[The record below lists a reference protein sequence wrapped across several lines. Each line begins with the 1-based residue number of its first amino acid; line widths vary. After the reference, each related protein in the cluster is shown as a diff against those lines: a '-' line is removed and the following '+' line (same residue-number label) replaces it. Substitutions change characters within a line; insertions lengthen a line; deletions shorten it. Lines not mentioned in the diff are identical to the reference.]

1 MTTPPL
7 LDGTLPGGS
16 PGAEVRVHPLVCGTA
31 KAFPQYYERPRG
43 RFGMQRA
50 LAEGLVTPRSR
61 WVTMPLPAFLVEHP
75 TAGPF
80 MIDTG
85 VSASHASDGGRGD
98 LGRVGGAI
106 LGATMTPQ
114 MAAGAQ
120 VRALGHDPEQL
131 PLVVM
136 THLHFDHLG
145 GSDQFPGAEFLVA
158 KSEWS
163 DPPSSTK
170 GTYGHH
176 RDAVRRWRL
185 LDDTA
190 SAGEPHD
197 RLSRTWDL
205 FGDGSVLLAWTPGHT
220 PGHLSVVLRLR
231 GGRPALLT
239 ADAAYARRTIDER
252 LVPMLCPDVPTYLR
266 SLDELR
272 AYVAHTPDAL
282 VLAGH
287 DAERW
292 ETDSAAIANA

>member
-1 MTTPPL
+1 
-7 LDGTLPGGS
+7 
-16 PGAEVRVHPLVCGTA
+16 
-31 KAFPQYYERPRG
+31 
-43 RFGMQRA
+43 MQRR
-50 LAEGLVTPRSR
+50 LAEGLATPRSK

-120 VRALGHDPEQL
+120 VRALGHDPEQI

-158 KSEWS
+158 KTEWS

-176 RDAVRRWRL
+176 RDAGPTLAAARRHGVGR
-185 LDDTA
+185 A
-190 SAGEPHD
+190 
-197 RLSRTWDL
+197 SRTTACRAR
-205 FGDGSVLLAWTPGHT
+205 GTSSVTARCSW
-220 PGHLSVVLRLR
+220 R
-231 GGRPALLT
+231 GRPAT
-239 ADAAYARRTIDER
+239 RPATCRSSCACVAGARR
-252 LVPMLCPDVPTYLR
+252 
-266 SLDELR
+266 S
-272 AYVAHTPDAL
+272 
-282 VLAGH
+282 
-287 DAERW
+287 
-292 ETDSAAIANA
+292 